1 MHNYFQFWHNN
12 RKEDYSFKTL
22 TMKKL
27 ILLSFFLF
35 FIFCN
40 LFSQAKLDYSSK
52 WFLGINVG
60 GTWQT
65 TDVQNKSNA
74 GYGYGLTLGKA
85 FNYDYGKRL
94 SFDLRGRYLRGFWYG
109 QNTDS
114 TSISPSYSGVLSQE
128 ANNYK
133 DSIGFSVNNFQTD
146 LHRLAIELVIHA
158 NGLKERTNWDPYIFG
173 GIGVTRHQT
182 YGNLTNNGQLY
193 DYKGLPAINSSSVSS
208 LLDATYDTPLD
219 GSQKSKYRSSVMP
232 SLGFGIGYQLT
243 KGVSIGLEHK
253 TTFTGLD
260 DFDGFAAPSKYKQDI
275 YHYTSGYIK
284 FQLGGEKKPKNEI
297 DQAQLPTPAPIEI
310 VNQLPLVT
318 FVNPSATN
326 TVVNSPNYTI
336 IADVKYNISGR
347 ENIQFKQND
356 VSSANFTYNTATERL
371 ESNIVL
377 NEGQNLI
384 YITAQN
390 TIGSAWNSTIVI
402 YKKERGSPPVVTIT
416 SPNTPQITVNN
427 PSYVLTSKILNIQ
440 DGSQITLLVNDQ
452 NHTDFTY
459 TPSTTIMSAPLT
471 LKEGN
476 NTIVI
481 KGTNQFGVDSKNT
494 TILYQKPI
502 VVNPPVV
509 TFITPNIDPITS
521 QTSSYNVSA
530 TALNVVSASGIQV
543 KLNGI
548 SVTNFTFNSSS
559 SLVSFPANLIEGANS
574 ISITGTNTAGTDT
587 EIQTINFQKP
597 VTILPPVVTFITPN
611 IDPITSQTSSYNVS
625 ATVLNVASATGIQ
638 VKLNGINLTNF
649 AFNSSSSLVT
659 FSANLIEGA
668 NSISITGT
676 NTAGTD
682 TEIQTI
688 NFQKPVTILPPV
700 VTFINPAT
708 SGSIVSEDKLGLI
721 SVIQFVENSG
731 QIELTQN
738 GNIINPASYSFDVIT
753 KKVLFNTVLVE
764 GNNSFTVKGTN
775 FSGTDVETTSV
786 FFRKPIPPCQAP
798 VITILA
804 PTMTETAINT
814 CVFTA
819 KLENITSLNQIQ
831 FVLNGSAIVD
841 GNFDPSSKLFSKNVV
856 LQKGVNIFNIAVLND
871 CGSAKDQ
878 KNISYSPVVLSP
890 CISPSIVITSS
901 SSANNTITK
910 NTSFNLSALLT
921 NIETNSQILIK
932 QNDLAINFDFDPQ
945 THMVQINQILK
956 LGINKFVIEATNKCG
971 KVIENHIVTLQNG
984 QDVNINAPVIT
995 ITEPAYF
1002 PITIEKTS
1010 TIVKGNITKVT
1021 DVNQVIIT
1029 VNGQV
1034 ITAYNPAFN
1043 SGGMTFQFA
1052 LDATPQTSIF
1062 QLTFTAINSF
1072 GKAIKKGSITLKPS
1086 GTNTPPVANPP
1097 KGKGGH

>member
-12 RKEDYSFKTL
+12 RIEDYSFKTL

-94 SFDLRGRYLRGFWYG
+94 SFDLRARYLRGFWYG

-128 ANNYK
+128 TTNYK
-133 DSIGFSVNNFQTD
+133 DSIGFSINNFQTD

-193 DYKGLPAINSSSVSS
+193 DYKGLTSINSSSVSS

-243 KGVSIGLEHK
+243 KGVSIGIEHK
-253 TTFTGLD
+253 TTFTGID
-260 DFDGFAAPSKYKQDI
+260 DFDGVVTASKYKQDM

-284 FQLGGEKKPKNEI
+284 FQLGGEKKPKNQI
-297 DQAQLPTPAPIEI
+297 DQVQLPTPAAVEI

-356 VSSANFTYNTATERL
+356 VSSNNFTYNTATERL

-402 YKKERGSPPVVTIT
+402 YKKERGSPPIVTIT

-427 PSYVLTSKILNIQ
+427 PGYVLTSKILNIQ

-459 TPSTTIMSAPLT
+459 NPSTTILSAALT
-471 LKEGN
+471 LMEGN
-476 NTIVI
+476 NTILI

-548 SVTNFTFNSSS
+548 SVTNFAFNSSS
-559 SLVSFPANLIEGANS
+559 SLVSFPANLIEGANT
-574 ISITGTNTAGTDT
+574 INITGTNT
-587 EIQTINFQKP
+587 
-597 VTILPPVVTFITPN
+597 V
-611 IDPITSQTSSYNVS
+611 
-625 ATVLNVASATGIQ
+625 
-638 VKLNGINLTNF
+638 
-649 AFNSSSSLVT
+649 
-659 FSANLIEGA
+659 
-668 NSISITGT
+668 
-676 NTAGTD
+676 GTD

-700 VTFINPAT
+700 VTFINPAAI
-708 SGSIVSEDKLGLI
+708 GAIVSEDKLGLI
-721 SVIQFVENSG
+721 SVIQYVENSG

-738 GNIINPASYSFDVIT
+738 GNIINPPSYTFDVIT

-775 FSGTDVETTSV
+775 VSGTDMETTSV

-819 KLENITSLNQIQ
+819 KLENITSLSQIQ
-831 FVLNGSAIVD
+831 FVLNGSTIVD
-841 GNFDPSSKLFSKNVV
+841 GSFDLSSKLFSKKVV
-856 LQKGVNIFNIAVLND
+856 LKKGVNIFNIAVLND

-971 KVIENHIVTLQNG
+971 KVIENHIVTLENG

-995 ITEPAYF
+995 ITEPSTF
-1002 PITIEKTS
+1002 PISIEKAS

-1034 ITAYNPAFN
+1034 ITAYNPVFN
-1043 SGGMTFQFA
+1043 SSGMTFKFA

-1086 GTNTPPVANPP
+1086 ATNTPPVANPP